1 MRKTCMLALVI
12 CLCLLGLPVQAAQ
25 AQQPVVYAV
34 LFYSQSCSHCHYVI
48 TNVLPP
54 MQEEYGEQLQILYI
68 DVSQPEGSSLF
79 HAAFD
84 VVDIPEDRRGY
95 VPTMVIGTHAMIGA
109 RDIPEQMPDL
119 IRQGLA
125 AGGIDL
131 PPIPGLREAHEAA
144 AVAEAQAADPQEE
157 APAPASISTT
167 YQKTTWRDR
176 FEQDS
181 LGNSFALGVLG
192 ILIVGLSVQINQG
205 ARLFD
210 AQKKRRWTIGYAGR
224 LFILGVATIT
234 MVIAGTLVFEGG
246 GISLP
251 TVLAIGV
258 TAGMSLVSLTIAT
271 QSRQSGKAGYTF
283 PGWLMPLL
291 IVLGLVVAGYLAYI
305 EVGENEAVCGAVGDC
320 NTVQQSEYATLF
332 GLIPIGVLGVIGY
345 ILILASWVAS
355 RATTGWTADVAQAL
369 LLGFALFGTLFSIYL
384 TILEPF
390 VIGATCAWCLTS
402 AMLMILILSLEA
414 PAGWAAVNRLS
425 DKPTRSPSRRSQPD
439 W

>member
-131 PPIPGLREAHEAA
+131 PPIPGLREAYEAA
-144 AVAEAQAADPQEE
+144 AVAEEQTADPQEE
-157 APAPASISTT
+157 APASAPISTT

-176 FEQDS
+176 FKQDS

-271 QSRQSGKAGYTF
+271 QSRQPGHAGYAF

-291 IVLGLVVAGYLAYI
+291 IVLGIVVAGYLAYI
-305 EVGENEAVCGAVGDC
+305 EVGENEAVCGAV
-320 NTVQQSEYATLF
+320 
-332 GLIPIGVLGVIGY
+332 
-345 ILILASWVAS
+345 
-355 RATTGWTADVAQAL
+355 
-369 LLGFALFGTLFSIYL
+369 
-384 TILEPF
+384 
-390 VIGATCAWCLTS
+390 
-402 AMLMILILSLEA
+402 
-414 PAGWAAVNRLS
+414 
-425 DKPTRSPSRRSQPD
+425 
-439 W
+439 